1 MLKTQ
6 RKPYENAQDLL
17 KIYRA
22 AFEKA
27 KYLKDDDEKLL
38 AFNEVIDYCAKS
50 KICVEEDTK
59 KRNQVL
65 FWTYN
70 NIGDI
75 FTLKNTTELKDE
87 NYVYALQYY
96 KNAMEFLSTDSD
108 KKPILE
114 KMAHIYLELQDEKM
128 WRKTLEQIA
137 LNEDDEMKRQA
148 FVELSNTTDDAKLK
162 AQYLETALNY
172 ITYENVSFLQ
182 KCKNTLNICEIL
194 LSIYEQNNAKSD
206 YERIKTLQTNTLE
219 LLN

>member
-6 RKPYENAQDLL
+6 RKPYETAQDLL
-17 KIYRA
+17 KVYRA

-38 AFNEVIDYCAKS
+38 AFNDVIDYCAKS
-50 KICVEEDTK
+50 KTCVEEDTK

-75 FTLKNTTELKDE
+75 FVVKNATESKDE
-87 NYVYALQYY
+87 NYVYALEYY
-96 KNAMEFLSTDSD
+96 KNAMEFLSSEID

-114 KMAHIYLELQDEKM
+114 KIAHIYLELKDEKS

-137 LNEDDEMKRQA
+137 MSEDDELKRQA
-148 FVELSNTTDDAKLK
+148 FVELSNTTDDTKLK

-182 KCKNTLNICEIL
+182 KCTNTLSICESL
-194 LSIYEQNNAKSD
+194 LSIYELTGAKTD
-206 YERIKTLQTNTLE
+206 YNRIKELQTNTLE